1 MLKKTNLH
9 KEVQS
14 KDINKQNNANNNK
27 SKVPQ
32 WKRRL
37 FEIIQIDSSR
47 DAISRAFDIF
57 ISLMIVLSIV
67 VTYLNTFEEMEKYSY
82 ILGPLEAFTIIVFI
96 IEYILRIYTSDLLY
110 QNSDKMHAV
119 FSFVFSWYGIVDLLT
134 IISYY
139 APLYSNGI
147 VVFRLIRVF
156 RILKLFRINKS
167 FDAFRIVAEVI
178 EDKKS
183 QLLSSISM
191 ILILML
197 AASLCIYGFEHEA
210 QPEVFKN
217 GFSGIWWA
225 MSTVLTVGYGDIFPI
240 TVGGRIVAIVIA
252 LLGVCV
258 VAIPTGILSAGFV
271 EYYSR
276 IKSDNRQIKLDPDV
290 AMKLKYL
297 AKKEG
302 VSKENYVEHLIMDKF
317 L

>member
-1 MLKKTNLH
+1 MWKKTSL
-9 KEVQS
+9 EMD
-14 KDINKQNNANNNK
+14 KDK

-37 FEIIQIDSSR
+37 FEIIQIDSSK
-47 DAISRAFDIF
+47 DVVSRSFDIF
-57 ISLMIVLSIV
+57 ISVIIVISIV
-67 VTYLNTFEEMEKYSY
+67 VTYLNTFEEMKAYSGILEFLEK
-82 ILGPLEAFTIIVFI
+82 FTIAVFI
-96 IEYILRIYTSDLLY
+96 IEYILRIFTSELLY
-110 QNSDKMHAV
+110 PNKSKSESV
-119 FSFVFSWYGIVDLLT
+119 VSFVFSWFGIVDLLT

-139 APLYSNGI
+139 APLYSNGF
-147 VVFRLIRVF
+147 VVFRMIRVF

-178 EDKKS
+178 EEKKS
-183 QLLSSISM
+183 QLLSSISL

-210 QPEVFKN
+210 QPDVFKN

-271 EYYSR
+271 EHYSR
-276 IKSDNRQIKLDPDV
+276 IKSDNRQITLDPDV
-290 AMKLKYL
+290 AKKLKYL

-302 VSKENYVEHLIMDKF
+302 VSRENYVEHLIMDKF